1 MALWELNKALF
12 MKHSSRES
20 GTWFSGLAIMENT
33 RTVSLYEMQ
42 IENSD
47 EKFSGLNQINKSNIT
62 KYSFILIKFK
72 K

>member
-33 RTVSLYEMQ
+33 QTVSLYEEMQ

-47 EKFSGLNQINKSNIT
+47 EKFSGLE
-62 KYSFILIKFK
+62 IK
-72 K
+72 

>member
-12 MKHSSRES
+12 LKHSSRES

-33 RTVSLYEMQ
+33 QTVSLYEEMQ

-47 EKFSGLNQINKSNIT
+47 EKFSGLE
-62 KYSFILIKFK
+62 IKLK
-72 K
+72 